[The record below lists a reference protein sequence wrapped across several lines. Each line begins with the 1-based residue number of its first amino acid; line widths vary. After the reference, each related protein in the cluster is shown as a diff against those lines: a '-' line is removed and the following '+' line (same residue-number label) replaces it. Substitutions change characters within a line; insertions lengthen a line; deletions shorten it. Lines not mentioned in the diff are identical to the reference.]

1 MSSLAI
7 QLPDDLSQFV
17 AASVQSG
24 GYQDADALFV
34 SLLTTFK
41 DQVEAP
47 LSDVESAKLVTL
59 RADIQHA
66 VDQADRGEVVQGFDV
81 AAFLAERHREHEA
94 GWEAWPQGFLEEIR
108 IDDAA
113 FERPSQRA

>member
-17 AASVQSG
+17 ATSVQSG
-24 GYQDADALFV
+24 DYQDADAFFV

-41 DQVEAP
+41 EQVKAP
-47 LSDVESAKLVTL
+47 LSEAESAKLAAL

-66 VDQADRGEVVQGFDV
+66 VDQADRGEVILGFDV
-81 AAFLAERHREHEA
+81 DSFLAERHRERAA
-94 GWEAWPQGFLEEIR
+94 GREAWPQGFLDEIR
-108 IDDAA
+108 INDAA
-113 FERPSQRA
+113 FERPMQRA